1 MLTSLA
7 LSLLQAEPAE
17 PAQGQRIIVTGS
29 RISDDRARL
38 GECLR
43 RRCPPLED
51 ITASLRLAE
60 NLFVAGAYPEARSVL
75 SGSIDRNRDQARH
88 YPRAV
93 AGLYRA
99 HGRISIHLGEG
110 EDYRRSSHRIVR
122 ALAEGLPRDAPDL
135 LMGRV
140 EVGDMQ
146 ISLGNARHAE
156 LTYQSVAQQ
165 AGRAGN
171 AQVEALARLRLAWLR
186 HLIGDAR
193 GAQRQLQAIAA
204 EGGSEKAA
212 FRLAAQVLLARV
224 ARGRG
229 DQAATD
235 QLLAELVRQGPQPGL
250 TLLWAPA
257 LTDSFPRAR
266 DPREPGLEG
275 MSYAG
280 FANRWIDLGFWVRP
294 DGRVQDAEILRS
306 EGSLGWTPPL
316 LRSVAG
322 RIYAPLEADPA
333 SPGLYRVERYT
344 YTSLYQVPGRSRIR
358 ARTGTPRIEQVD
370 LSVDPPSEA
379 RPEPQR

>member
-1 MLTSLA
+1 MLILLA

-17 PAQGQRIIVTGS
+17 PAQGQRVIVTGS

-38 GECLR
+38 DECLR
-43 RRCPPLED
+43 RRCPALED
-51 ITASLRLAE
+51 IAASLRLAE

-75 SGSIDRNRDQARH
+75 AGSIGRNRDEARH
-88 YPRAV
+88 SPRAV

-99 HGRISIHLGEG
+99 HARVSIHLGEG
-110 EDYRRSSHRIVR
+110 EAYRRSSHRIVS
-122 ALAEGLPRDAPDL
+122 ALAEGLPQDALDL

-156 LTYQSVAQQ
+156 LSYQAVARQ

-204 EGGSEKAA
+204 DGTPERSA
-212 FRLAAQVLLARV
+212 FGLAARVLLARI
-224 ARGRG
+224 ARAGG
-229 DQAATD
+229 DHAATD
-235 QLLAELVRQGPQPGL
+235 QLLAELVRRGPQPGL
-250 TLLWAPA
+250 TLIWAPSP
-257 LTDSFPRAR
+257 TDSVPRAR

-280 FANRWIDLGFWVRP
+280 FASRWIDLGFWVRP

-306 EGSLGWTPPL
+306 EGSLGWTGPL

-333 SPGLYRVERYT
+333 SPGIYRVERYT

-358 ARTGTPRIEQVD
+358 TRTGTPRIEQVD

-379 RPEPQR
+379 RPEP